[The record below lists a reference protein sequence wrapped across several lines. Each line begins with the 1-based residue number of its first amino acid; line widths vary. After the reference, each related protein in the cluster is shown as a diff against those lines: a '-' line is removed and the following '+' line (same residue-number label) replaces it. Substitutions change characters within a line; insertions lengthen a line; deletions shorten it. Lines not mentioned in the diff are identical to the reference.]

1 MPSESGGASTRS
13 CCPAVPAL
21 PQVRRAAGLGAAGLG
36 AAGLGAAGLG
46 WAGLGATH
54 VEPEAAEPRG
64 AGGAEP
70 GRDP

>member
-46 WAGLGATH
+46 ATH

>member
-36 AAGLGAAGLG
+36 AAGLGA
-46 WAGLGATH
+46 TH